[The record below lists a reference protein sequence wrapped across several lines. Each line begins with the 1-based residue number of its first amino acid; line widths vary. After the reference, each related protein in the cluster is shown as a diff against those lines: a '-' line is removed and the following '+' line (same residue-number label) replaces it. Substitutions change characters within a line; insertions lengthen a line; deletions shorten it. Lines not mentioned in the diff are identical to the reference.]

1 MQARG
6 LSTLS
11 DRGQNI
17 QVLEGASWQVL
28 PTATG
33 FAARQAIAA
42 LRKQNIAVAPLL
54 QRVGLSERDVGN
66 RQHRI
71 SAAAQ
76 VKLLEY
82 AGEAVGDSAFGLHLA
97 QHANPREVGLFFYAA
112 SAAKNIGEMLA
123 LYARYSRVVNE
134 AVRVKLLKAKK
145 QVVVEFNFVGVSRY
159 HSRQNVEFILAA
171 SLKAMREVSGRNIR
185 PIRVEFVHE
194 RNSDL
199 REFERF
205 FGCPVEYGAMSDQWS
220 FSNETLAM
228 PLITGDPYQ
237 LEALQPF
244 CDEAARE
251 RNTAAGTLQA
261 AVENEVQKLLP
272 HGKANRQAVA
282 LALGIS
288 ERTIARRLGAEGTT
302 YEEVVDHLR
311 RSLAL
316 QYIKEP
322 GISLKQIAWLLG
334 YEGST
339 SFSHAFAR
347 WTGGSPSAVRK
358 EKQLPAPA

>member
-1 MQARG
+1 
-6 LSTLS
+6 
-11 DRGQNI
+11 
-17 QVLEGASWQVL
+17 
-28 PTATG
+28 
-33 FAARQAIAA
+33 
-42 LRKQNIAVAPLL
+42 
-54 QRVGLSERDVGN
+54 
-66 RQHRI
+66 
-71 SAAAQ
+71 
-76 VKLLEY
+76 
-82 AGEAVGDSAFGLHLA
+82 
-97 QHANPREVGLFFYAA
+97 
-112 SAAKNIGEMLA
+112 MLA

-134 AVRVKLLKAKK
+134 AVRVKLLKAEN
-145 QVVVEFNFVGVSRY
+145 VVVEFNFVGVSRY

-185 PIRVEFVHE
+185 PIRVEFVHT
-194 RNSDL
+194 RDSDL

-220 FSNETLAM
+220 FSNETLAV
-228 PLITGDPYQ
+228 PLITGDPYL

-311 RSLAL
+311 RSLAF

-347 WTGGSPSAVRK
+347 WTGRSPSEVRK

>member
-1 MQARG
+1 
-6 LSTLS
+6 
-11 DRGQNI
+11 
-17 QVLEGASWQVL
+17 
-28 PTATG
+28 
-33 FAARQAIAA
+33 
-42 LRKQNIAVAPLL
+42 
-54 QRVGLSERDVGN
+54 
-66 RQHRI
+66 
-71 SAAAQ
+71 
-76 VKLLEY
+76 
-82 AGEAVGDSAFGLHLA
+82 
-97 QHANPREVGLFFYAA
+97 
-112 SAAKNIGEMLA
+112 
-123 LYARYSRVVNE
+123 
-134 AVRVKLLKAKK
+134 
-145 QVVVEFNFVGVSRY
+145 
-159 HSRQNVEFILAA
+159 
-171 SLKAMREVSGRNIR
+171 MREVSDRNIR
-185 PIRVEFVHE
+185 PIGVEFVHG

-220 FSNETLAM
+220 FSNETLAVS
-228 PLITGDPYQ
+228 LITGDPYL
-237 LEALQPF
+237 LETLQPF
-244 CDEAARE
+244 CDEAGRE

-261 AVENEVQKLLP
+261 AVENELQKLLP
-272 HGKANRQAVA
+272 DGKANRQAVA